1 MTLSRQTNQTERG
14 PCPWGG
20 GAAGLL
26 QGCRGAAQGSG
37 AGPKG
42 WVHLETSRKTAD
54 APW

>member
-1 MTLSRQTNQTERG
+1 MLSHQTNQSERG
-14 PCPWGG
+14 PVPRGG
-20 GAAGLL
+20 GSAGLL
-26 QGCRGAAQGSG
+26 QGRCRAAQGSG